1 MQTIFQRM
9 EKDDK
14 KLFGNLKKGITERKK
29 KDSSN
34 CLRMNKAQMKTLERL
49 SSRGV
54 LCKKKKRIFGYDS

>member
-9 EKDDK
+9 EKDNK

-29 KDSSN
+29 KSSN

-54 LCKKKKRIFGYDS
+54 LCKKKKIFGYDS